1 MDGLRKR
8 REEKREEAG
17 QTESR
22 TGQEKTEEIKRLTG
36 CEKKSSSTVEYSA
49 VECCTVGQR

>member
-8 REEKREEAG
+8 REEGGRPDRE
-17 QTESR
+17 QDR
-22 TGQEKTEEIKRLTG
+22 TGQEMTEEIKRLTG
-36 CEKKSSSTVEYSA
+36 CEKKSSSTVRYSR